1 MIVPIPAPGTVYAG
15 LVRIVRPDTD
25 NPDWPCP
32 ASAAIGPPQRSA
44 YVNGVPCWQV
54 GGASIR
60 DYLCACTLDGLG
72 NIILPDDCIGATT
85 YTDVLVPLNQ
95 PIQMAIDYAGWIP
108 LVPKPFELL
117 LEDNQTP
124 IMTEIAGTTL
134 KIEGSPI

>member
-1 MIVPIPAPGTVYAG
+1 MIVPIPLSGVYAG

-32 ASAAIGPPQRSA
+32 ASAAIGPPQRSV

-60 DYLCACTLDGLG
+60 DYLCDCTPDGLG
-72 NIILPDDCIGATT
+72 NIVLPDDCIGATT

-95 PIQMAIDYAGWIP
+95 PIQMAIDYAGWVK
-108 LVPKPFELL
+108 LVPQSSDIL
-117 LEDNQTP
+117 LENGAP
-124 IMTEIAGTTL
+124 IMTEVGPTL
-134 KIEGSPI
+134 KMEGSPI